1 MATSSIPLAERKPAR
16 ALLDEAGAAVLA
28 AQVPRW
34 EVVRVEGRAPFL
46 GRKLG
51 FRDFSSALAFANRVG
66 ALADALDH
74 HPELHV
80 SWGKLGIEI
89 STHDAGGLSEAD
101 FVLAARIDRALAD
114 EPGRTSG

>member
-16 ALLDEAGAAVLA
+16 VLLDDPGVAVLA

-34 EVVRVEGRAPFL
+34 EVVRVAGRPPFVA
-46 GRKLG
+46 RKLG
-51 FRDFSSALAFANRVG
+51 FRDFASALAFANRVG